1 MKINE
6 IIKERRI
13 AKNFTQE
20 QIAEYL
26 GVTTPA
32 VNKWEKGNSY
42 PDITLLPALARL
54 LDTDLN
60 TLLSFSND
68 LSEKE
73 ITIFINDLAEYQN
86 KHNFEKVYE
95 IAINKI
101 KEFPSCYLLILNTA
115 SFLDGALMM
124 NSKIN
129 NREHYENNIEKL
141 YHRAMKSPDLRI
153 QNHAKSILI
162 SKLIN
167 QNKYDCAQ
175 ELLNS
180 LPEKDM
186 IDKKDIQAKL
196 YIKVGKLDDA
206 AKIEEEKLMSLTTE
220 INQTLL
226 TLMEIAINDNRMED
240 AEYIADVSQKVSNIF
255 DLWEYT
261 SYMAKFQLYYSS
273 KNKMKCLK
281 ILLQLLKS
289 LDKKWNINTS
299 PLYRHIK
306 TKEIDSAFVAKM
318 QKAIITSIADDRK
331 NDFLNKDPEFDAL
344 LKKYND

>member
-6 IIKERRI
+6 IIKERRT

-20 QIAEYL
+20 QVAEYL

-60 TLLSFSND
+60 TLLSFSDD

-73 ITIFINDLAEYQN
+73 IAIFMNDLAEYQN
-86 KHNFEKVYE
+86 THNFEEVYK
-95 IAINKI
+95 IATNKI
-101 KEFPSCYLLILNTA
+101 KEFPSCYLLILNMA
-115 SFLDGALMM
+115 LFLDGALMM

-129 NREHYENNIEKL
+129 NIEYYENNIEKL
-141 YHRAMKSPDLRI
+141 YQRAMQSKDLRI

-167 QNKYDCAQ
+167 HNKYDDAQ
-175 ELLNS
+175 ELLDS
-180 LPEKDM
+180 LPEKGL

-220 INQTLL
+220 INQTLVA
-226 TLMEIAINDNRMED
+226 LMEIGIKDNRMED
-240 AEYIADVSQKVSNIF
+240 AEYIANVSQEASNIF
-255 DLWEYT
+255 DLWEYN

-281 ILLQLLKS
+281 ILLPMLKS
-289 LDKKWNINTS
+289 LNKKWDINTS
-299 PLYRHIK
+299 PLYKHIK
-306 TKEIDSAFVAKM
+306 TKEIDKTFGTKM
-318 QKAIITSIADDRK
+318 QKSVISSIANDSE
-331 NDFLNKDPEFDAL
+331 NDFLNKDSEFEKL
-344 LKKYND
+344 LKEYND